1 MSLGLRLIHT
11 YKKIVLCISLLLL
24 TLREQDLLKELIN
37 QIEK

>member
-1 MSLGLRLIHT
+1 MSLGLRLIRK

-24 TLREQDLLKELIN
+24 TLQEQDLLKGLIN